1 MNENISQY
9 LLKYVTNPDP
19 RYAVMLK
26 GKWGCGKSFFVQNW
40 IKDYQKK
47 IKGVDAV
54 LEPIYVSL
62 YGLKETSQ
70 ITEAIDRALRPFLY
84 GKGAEWTKKICKI
97 AGKIIFKT
105 SFDLDKDGTEDL
117 SMDATLDSL
126 SLLASRNN
134 DSEVG
139 TKIIVFDDLERC
151 LIDMKLLLGYI
162 NGFIEHGACHV
173 IIVGDET
180 HTTDNSKEQLL
191 EFKEKTI
198 GREFEIMPDVKAT
211 INSFL
216 TDDIPIAK
224 WLNDHQNFIIDC
236 FDASQCNNLRLL
248 RQCLYDFSDLYNE
261 LDSTLVKNGT
271 SYIKSLL
278 GSYIVTYCEYRG
290 ENHNIIKTWDWA
302 CMIGITHADNDKTKE
317 QIKSMQSKY
326 HCIGNK
332 YQIDVLNADNIQHI
346 VNEMETGLS
355 NKGYVENQLKQL
367 SGDTSIQEK
376 LADFTKLSNDD
387 FEVAYI
393 KLEQDV
399 KANNIPNIYMMG
411 RSLAL
416 MIYFD
421 CKLIHT
427 LDSDVIII
435 AKEYIENY
443 FVAINNKEE
452 LYKAKLAFVRGLE
465 SYVRV
470 ENNDIAKDIC
480 SYAISIFEKRNIEL
494 KDKMEEALLSL
505 SDENVA
511 SLFKLSMET
520 TPDQHGTYKLSPIFK
535 NIDATIFANKI
546 LSLSNSSLQ
555 PLCEFFAMHYEF
567 PYILNSG
574 NNRFTDDLPK
584 LQQIKNIVEGWIP
597 HRKSVNRYNLIHLL
611 KYIDGAIRRAEG
623 ENNPIDIS

>member
-26 GKWGCGKSFFVQNW
+26 GKWGCGKSYFIQKW
-40 IKDYQKK
+40 IKEYKDEIKK
-47 IKGVDAV
+47 GNVVID
-54 LEPIYVSL
+54 PIYVSL

-70 ITEAIDRALRPFLY
+70 ITEAIDRALHPFLY
-84 GKGAEWTKKICKI
+84 SKGAELVKGVFKL
-97 AGKIIFKT
+97 AGKVIFKT
-105 SFDLDKDGTEDL
+105 SLDLDNNGKEDL

-126 SLLASRNN
+126 SLLTSRNN
-134 DSEVG
+134 NEVV

-151 LIDMKLLLGYI
+151 LIDMKLILGYI
-162 NGFIEHGACHV
+162 NSFVEHGACHV

-180 HTTDNSKEQLL
+180 HIDEDKKQQLF

-198 GREFEIMPDVKAT
+198 GREFEIKPDVVGA
-211 INSFL
+211 INCFL
-216 TDDIPIAK
+216 TDDVPLAE
-224 WLNDHQNFIIDC
+224 WLTKQKDYILDC
-236 FDASQCNNLRLL
+236 FEATQCNNLRLL
-248 RQCLYDFSDLYNE
+248 RQCLYDFNNLYNE
-261 LDSTLVKNGT
+261 LDVNLVKKGT

-278 GSYIVTYCEYRG
+278 GAYIATYCEYRG
-290 ENHNIIKTWDWA
+290 ENRDIIKAWDWA
-302 CMIGITHADNDKTKE
+302 YMIGITHADNNKTKE

-326 HCIGNK
+326 HCIGDK

-376 LADFTKLSNDD
+376 IADFTKLSNDD

-427 LDSDVIII
+427 LDSEVIII

-574 NNRFTDDLPK
+574 NNCFADDLPK
-584 LQQIKNIVEGWIP
+584 IQQIRDILEREIQN
-597 HRKSVNRYNLIHLL
+597 RCSVNKYNLNHLL
-611 KYIDGAIRRAEG
+611 KYVDGAIRRAEG

>member
-26 GKWGCGKSFFVQNW
+26 GKWGCGKSHFIQKW
-40 IKDYQKK
+40 IKEYKDEIKK
-47 IKGVDAV
+47 GNVVI
-54 LEPIYVSL
+54 EPIYVSL

-70 ITEAIDRALRPFLY
+70 ITEAIDRALHPFLY
-84 GKGAEWTKKICKI
+84 SKGAELAKGVFKL
-97 AGKIIFKT
+97 AGKVIFKT
-105 SFDLDKDGTEDL
+105 SIDLDNNGKEDL

-126 SLLASRNN
+126 SLLTSRNN
-134 DSEVG
+134 NEVV

-151 LIDMKLLLGYI
+151 LIDMKLILGYI
-162 NGFIEHGACHV
+162 NSFVEHGACHV

-180 HTTDNSKEQLL
+180 HIDDDKKQQLF

-198 GREFEIMPDVKAT
+198 GREFEIKPDVVGA
-211 INSFL
+211 INYFL
-216 TDDIPIAK
+216 TDDVPLAE
-224 WLNDHQNFIIDC
+224 WLTKQKDYILDC
-236 FDASQCNNLRLL
+236 FEATQCNNLRLL
-248 RQCLYDFSDLYNE
+248 RQCLYDFNNLYNE
-261 LDSTLVKNGT
+261 LDVNLVKKGT
-271 SYIKSLL
+271 LYIKSLL
-278 GSYIVTYCEYRG
+278 GAYIATYCEYRG
-290 ENHNIIKTWDWA
+290 ENRDIIKAWDWA
-302 CMIGITHADNDKTKE
+302 YMIGITYADNDKTKE

-326 HCIGNK
+326 HCIGDK

-387 FEVAYI
+387 FEISYI
-393 KLEQDV
+393 ELERDI

-416 MIYFD
+416 MIYFNS
-421 CKLIHT
+421 KQIHT
-427 LDSDVIII
+427 LDSDVIKI
-435 AKEYIENY
+435 AMEHIKNY
-443 FVAINNKEE
+443 FIAINSKDE

-470 ENNDIAKDIC
+470 ENNDLAKDIC
-480 SYAISIFEKRNIEL
+480 NYTISIFDKRNIEL

-584 LQQIKNIVEGWIP
+584 IKQIRDILEREIQN
-597 HRKSVNRYNLIHLL
+597 RCSVNKYNLNHLL
-611 KYIDGAIRRAEG
+611 KYVDGAIRRAEG

>member
-26 GKWGCGKSFFVQNW
+26 GKWGCGKSHFIQKW
-40 IKDYQKK
+40 IKEYKDEIKK
-47 IKGVDAV
+47 GNVVI
-54 LEPIYVSL
+54 EPIYVSL

-70 ITEAIDRALRPFLY
+70 ITEAIDRALHPFLY
-84 GKGAEWTKKICKI
+84 SKGAELAKGVFKL
-97 AGKIIFKT
+97 AGKVIFKT
-105 SFDLDKDGTEDL
+105 SIDLDNNGKEDL

-126 SLLASRNN
+126 SLLTSRNN
-134 DSEVG
+134 NEVV

-151 LIDMKLLLGYI
+151 LIDMKLILGYI
-162 NGFIEHGACHV
+162 NSFVEHGACHV

-180 HTTDNSKEQLL
+180 HIDDDKKQQLF

-198 GREFEIMPDVKAT
+198 GREFEIKPDVVGA
-211 INSFL
+211 INYFL
-216 TDDIPIAK
+216 TDDVPLAE
-224 WLNDHQNFIIDC
+224 WLTKQKDYILDC
-236 FDASQCNNLRLL
+236 FEATQCNNLRLL
-248 RQCLYDFSDLYNE
+248 RQCLYDFNNLYNE
-261 LDSTLVKNGT
+261 LDVNLVKKGT

-278 GSYIVTYCEYRG
+278 GAYIATYCEYRG
-290 ENHNIIKTWDWA
+290 ENRDIIKAWDWA
-302 CMIGITHADNDKTKE
+302 YMIGITHVDNDKTKE

-326 HCIGNK
+326 LCIGDK

-427 LDSDVIII
+427 LDSDIIII

-470 ENNDIAKDIC
+470 ENNNIAKDIC

>member
-26 GKWGCGKSFFVQNW
+26 GKWGCGKSHFIQKW
-40 IKDYQKK
+40 IKEYKDEIKK
-47 IKGVDAV
+47 GNVVI
-54 LEPIYVSL
+54 EPIYVSL

-70 ITEAIDRALRPFLY
+70 ITEAIDRALHPFLY
-84 GKGAEWTKKICKI
+84 SKGAELAKGVFKL
-97 AGKIIFKT
+97 AGKVIFKT
-105 SFDLDKDGTEDL
+105 SIDLDNNGKEDL

-126 SLLASRNN
+126 SLLTSRNN
-134 DSEVG
+134 NEVV

-151 LIDMKLLLGYI
+151 LIDMKLILGYI
-162 NGFIEHGACHV
+162 NSFVEHGACHV

-180 HTTDNSKEQLL
+180 HIDDDKKQQLF

-198 GREFEIMPDVKAT
+198 GREFEIKPDVVGA
-211 INSFL
+211 INYFL
-216 TDDIPIAK
+216 TDDVPLAE
-224 WLNDHQNFIIDC
+224 WLTKQKDYILDC
-236 FDASQCNNLRLL
+236 FEATQCNNLRLL
-248 RQCLYDFSDLYNE
+248 RQCLYDFNNLYNE
-261 LDSTLVKNGT
+261 LDVNLVKKGT

-278 GSYIVTYCEYRG
+278 GAYIATYCEYRG
-290 ENHNIIKTWDWA
+290 ENRDIIKAWDWA
-302 CMIGITHADNDKTKE
+302 YMIGITHVDNDKTKE

-326 HCIGNK
+326 LCIGDK

-393 KLEQDV
+393 KLERDI

-416 MIYFD
+416 MIYFNS
-421 CKLIHT
+421 KQIHT
-427 LDSDVIII
+427 LDSDVIKI
-435 AKEYIENY
+435 AREHIKNY
-443 FVAINNKEE
+443 FIDINSKDE

-470 ENNDIAKDIC
+470 ENNDLAKDIC
-480 SYAISIFEKRNIEL
+480 NYTISIFDKRNIEL

-584 LQQIKNIVEGWIP
+584 IKQIRDILEREIQN
-597 HRKSVNRYNLIHLL
+597 RCSVNKYNLNHLL
-611 KYIDGAIRRAEG
+611 KYVDGAIRRAEG